1 MRPSLVYA
9 TALLLVAVAVTAPV
23 GAATTSDQRLGPG
36 HPHAVAAVEGFSNY
50 LTIPSGEVRAST
62 TAETGI
68 DLSTAAA
75 ADGALFDARYDRL
88 AFRRA
93 FSEAESEEERVRAVR
108 EVIGAAER
116 RHDAL
121 QQRRTEAMGAHSNG
135 TITTDQFVRTMARID
150 TSSRELRTTVS
161 AVDDRVARSGLSLPD
176 GLNDRMRTLS
186 EELVV
191 MSGPVGQRLTHAATG
206 TSGIPSVYVESSL
219 TGYTM
224 AVVDG
229 TTYHRET
236 YLGSERNT
244 SAPDQFRESD
254 QYVVDAA
261 NERGR
266 ELYPWVR
273 NETNPFGRGLGGT
286 SIYLFRGDYD
296 GGQLRAYLDGGTTDV
311 FREHQRQRVDDVPVS
326 DTLRFENQSVS
337 VEVERTYQTGPMRVN
352 VTDAA
357 TGEPVG
363 STVALNG
370 DPVGHTG
377 PDGELWTVDPRA
389 GVPVIVVTDDG
400 RRVTDRLPP

>member
-1 MRPSLVYA
+1 MRPSMVHA
-9 TALLLVAVAVTAPV
+9 TALLLVAAAVTAPV
-23 GAATTSDQRLGPG
+23 GAATAEEQRIGPG
-36 HPHAVAAVEGFSNY
+36 HPHEVAAVEGFSNY
-50 LTIPSGEVRAST
+50 LTIPADEVRSST
-62 TAETGI
+62 TTRTGI

-75 ADGALFDARYDRL
+75 ADGAQLDARYDRL
-88 AFRRA
+88 AFRQA
-93 FSEAESEEERVRAVR
+93 FREADSDEERVQAVR

-116 RHDAL
+116 RHVAL
-121 QQRRTEAMGAHSNG
+121 QQRRSEAMGAHSNG
-135 TITTDQFVRTMARID
+135 TIPTDQFVRTMAHVDASARD
-150 TSSRELRTTVS
+150 LRRTVR
-161 AVDDRVARSGLSLPD
+161 AVDDRVASSGLSLPA
-176 GLNDRMRTLS
+176 GLDNRMRTLS

-191 MSGPVGQRLTHAATG
+191 MSGPVGQRLTDASTG
-206 TSGIPSVYVESSL
+206 TSGISSVYVESSL

-224 AVVDG
+224 AVIDG
-229 TTYHRET
+229 NTYHRET

-311 FREHQRQRVDDVPVS
+311 FREHQHQRVDDVPVS
-326 DTLRFENQSVS
+326 ETLRFENQSVD

-352 VTDAA
+352 VTDAR
-357 TGEPVG
+357 TGEPVDG
-363 STVALNG
+363 TVRING

-377 PDGELWTVDPRA
+377 SDGELWTVEPRA
-389 GVPVIVVTDDG
+389 GVPVTVVTDDG
-400 RRVTDRLPP
+400 RSVTDRLPP